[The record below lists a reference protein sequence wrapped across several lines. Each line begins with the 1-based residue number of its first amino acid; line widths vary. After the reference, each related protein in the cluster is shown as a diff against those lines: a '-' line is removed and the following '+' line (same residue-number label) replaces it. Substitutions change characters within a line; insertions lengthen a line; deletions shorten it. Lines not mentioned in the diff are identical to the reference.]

1 MSISSIQKKRK
12 TKEFSSALLKKG
24 IEPNNFELN
33 KMLTEY
39 FDNHTIGMPYYAPKK
54 QNPYEPSSKKDYNHN
69 FLGIKEDLDVIY
81 EANIEANNKA
91 VAMQEYYDLE
101 KIKVTNALNKLNLR
115 VKNLSEAIKT
125 SSYVKQYSQVFEDMY
140 DIELYGD
147 KKRNIPYTTSFID
160 LLQKKVYTDK
170 TNSNVNKISL
180 DNASINILNMT
191 VRYG

>member
-91 VAMQEYYDLE
+91 VAMQEYYDTE
-101 KIKVTNALNKLNLR
+101 KNKVRNALTKINLR
-115 VKNLSEAIKT
+115 VENIMEALKST
-125 SSYVKQYSQVFEDMY
+125 KHVKQYVQVFDDLYSVEF
-140 DIELYGD
+140 YGD
-147 KKRNIPYTTSFID
+147 AKRNIPYTTAFVD
-160 LLQKKVYTDK
+160 LLQKKIYTEK
-170 TNSNVNKISL
+170 TNYKSET
-180 DNASINILNMT
+180 AP
-191 VRYG
+191 